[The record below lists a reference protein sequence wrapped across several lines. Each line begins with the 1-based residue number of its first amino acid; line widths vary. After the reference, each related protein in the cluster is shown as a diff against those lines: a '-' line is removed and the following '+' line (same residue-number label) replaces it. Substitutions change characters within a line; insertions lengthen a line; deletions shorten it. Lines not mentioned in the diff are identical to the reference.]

1 MREKEKT
8 TVPIPSV
15 GADGEQSLSYVAEE
29 IVAQEPDYFNFDDG
43 KHGEEYLKQMLR
55 MSEPSYLPTMTMNQ
69 IYETVYESRRPI
81 IENLLYPGAYL
92 FVGAPKVGK
101 SFFMAQLAYHVSVGL
116 PLWDYNANPGT
127 VLYLALEDDY
137 RRIQERLY
145 RMFGVDA
152 IIYPNNW
159 QEVFDLSPKYC
170 RFQCDFS
177 KSIFIIILL
186 EFRFDEVSYVK
197 R

>member
-15 GADGEQSLSYVAEE
+15 GADGEQSLSYVTEE

-92 FVGAPKVGK
+92 FVGAPKVLLVLSAPDANGVY
-101 SFFMAQLAYHVSVGL
+101 FF
-116 PLWDYNANPGT
+116 LWDGQT
-127 VLYLALEDDY
+127 
-137 RRIQERLY
+137 RQ
-145 RMFGVDA
+145 
-152 IIYPNNW
+152 
-159 QEVFDLSPKYC
+159 
-170 RFQCDFS
+170 
-177 KSIFIIILL
+177 IIISVQFIPKTVAVIVDVFFHIANLHVL
-186 EFRFDEVSYVK
+186 FELDSTEWL
-197 R
+197 

>member
-1 MREKEKT
+1 MKEKEKT
-8 TVPIPSV
+8 TVPVPSV
-15 GADGEQSLSYVAEE
+15 RADWEHSLSYVTEE

-145 RMFGVDA
+145 RMFGVDGTDNLHFA
-152 IIYPNNW
+152 T
-159 QEVFDLSPKYC
+159 C
-170 RFQCDFS
+170 A
-177 KSIFIIILL
+177 KSLGAGL
-186 EFRFDEVSYVK
+186 YEQ
-197 R
+197 